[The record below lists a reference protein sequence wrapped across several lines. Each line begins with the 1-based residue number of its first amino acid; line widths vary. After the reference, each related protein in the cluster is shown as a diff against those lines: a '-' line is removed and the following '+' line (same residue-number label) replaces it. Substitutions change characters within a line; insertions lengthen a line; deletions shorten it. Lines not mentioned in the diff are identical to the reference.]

1 LYLNLLEAVM
11 GDIDLGL
18 PELLGSQWTTIALI
32 LVVVILLLVFLLL
45 RMRGNRKRAALEQ
58 AVQAGVSGK
67 GKKGKAPKEPKQ
79 PKAKKSKKAAA
90 VTDVFPDQGAALVS
104 SAGGGFLSQGADG
117 APGMARAEAASMEP
131 TQTPGMTPAETPGLA
146 PGEVPSDVLGEIAG
160 EVPVETAVA
169 TSKGKGKTPKAPAPS
184 PYANL
189 SRGDLPATDPLR
201 SVLNSVLQGWGDL
214 TTEDTNRL
222 KLFRTDKVLDAIA
235 AIELPKDLKNSE
247 HARSRLNQLRHY
259 ANSLQKGDGT
269 PSGPLAEFAGIGL
282 GPIGQA
288 QTPGAAAAGT
298 GVAGIT
304 ETDEATGT
312 AETAEAQT
320 AETLESAGTAEA
332 SGETE
337 APEAES
343 AEDYSE
349 EESAGEGRA
358 ADASWGVTSSGK
370 ELWGTPAA
378 VALWGAPE
386 APEDT
391 LTESPAAPGAEPA
404 PAQIAWEPGGEEK
417 AEEKPSTSPSGG
429 GDTEATV
436 AAAAAAF
443 WAATDTPQTEESQE
457 EVELPV
463 VEVEEMI
470 VEEELP
476 VVEEM
481 TGFEE
486 VSGFETATGDG
497 LAGAAGTIAGAG
509 DLLALSTEEQLA
521 KLGALEPEDLTKV
534 FRATN
539 DTRLKKSIIDTL
551 EHKGFLDTIHEF
563 FDDPDPEVQT
573 HALDAADRL
582 LGSE

>member
-1 LYLNLLEAVM
+1 M

-58 AVQAGVSGK
+58 AVQAGVGGK
-67 GKKGKAPKEPKQ
+67 GKKDKAPKEPKQ
-79 PKAKKSKKAAA
+79 PKAKKGKKATA
-90 VTDVFPDQGAALVS
+90 VSEGFPDEGATMAS
-104 SAGGGFLSQGADG
+104 GAGRGFMSQGADG
-117 APGMARAEAASMEP
+117 APGMARAEAASVA
-131 TQTPGMTPAETPGLA
+131 PAETPGIV
-146 PGEVPSDVLGEIAG
+146 PGEVPSEVLGETAG

-169 TSKGKGKTPKAPAPS
+169 TPKGEGKGKGKAPKAPAPS

-189 SRGDLPATDPLR
+189 TRRDLPTTDPLR

-222 KLFRTDKVLDAIA
+222 KLFRADKVLAAIA

-259 ANSLQKGDGT
+259 ANSLQQGDHT
-269 PSGPLAEFAGIGL
+269 PAGPLAEFAGIGL

-288 QTPGAAAAGT
+288 QTPGAATAGA
-298 GVAGIT
+298 GV
-304 ETDEATGT
+304 
-312 AETAEAQT
+312 
-320 AETLESAGTAEA
+320 AGTAEA
-332 SGETE
+332 AEATETAGTAEAPGETE

-343 AEDYSE
+343 AEDNLE

-370 ELWGTPAA
+370 ELWGTAAA

-386 APEDT
+386 TPEDT
-391 LTESPAAPGAEPA
+391 LTESPAAPGTEPG
-404 PAQIAWEPGGEEK
+404 PAQIAWEPAGEERS
-417 AEEKPSTSPSGG
+417 STSPPD
-429 GDTEATV
+429 GDTEAAV

-443 WAATDTPQTEESQE
+443 WTATDTPQTAAPQE
-457 EVELPV
+457 QVELPM
-463 VEVEEMI
+463 VEELI

-486 VSGFETATGDG
+486 LSSFEAAAGDG
-497 LAGAAGTIAGAG
+497 LPGAAEAIAGAG
-509 DLLALSTEEQLA
+509 DLVALSTDEQLA

-539 DTRLKKSIIDTL
+539 DTRLKKSVIDTL
-551 EHKGFLDTIHEF
+551 EHRGFLDTIHEF

-582 LGSE
+582 LGTE

>member
-1 LYLNLLEAVM
+1 
-11 GDIDLGL
+11 
-18 PELLGSQWTTIALI
+18 
-32 LVVVILLLVFLLL
+32 
-45 RMRGNRKRAALEQ
+45 
-58 AVQAGVSGK
+58 
-67 GKKGKAPKEPKQ
+67 
-79 PKAKKSKKAAA
+79 
-90 VTDVFPDQGAALVS
+90 
-104 SAGGGFLSQGADG
+104 
-117 APGMARAEAASMEP
+117 
-131 TQTPGMTPAETPGLA
+131 
-146 PGEVPSDVLGEIAG
+146 
-160 EVPVETAVA
+160 
-169 TSKGKGKTPKAPAPS
+169 
-184 PYANL
+184 
-189 SRGDLPATDPLR
+189 
-201 SVLNSVLQGWGDL
+201 
-214 TTEDTNRL
+214 
-222 KLFRTDKVLDAIA
+222 
-235 AIELPKDLKNSE
+235 
-247 HARSRLNQLRHY
+247 LNQLRHY
-259 ANSLQKGDGT
+259 ANSLQQGDHT
-269 PSGPLAEFAGIGL
+269 PAGPLAEFAGIGL

-288 QTPGAAAAGT
+288 QTPGAATAGA
-298 GVAGIT
+298 GV
-304 ETDEATGT
+304 
-312 AETAEAQT
+312 
-320 AETLESAGTAEA
+320 AGTAEA
-332 SGETE
+332 AEATETAGTAEAPGETE

-343 AEDYSE
+343 AEDNLE

-582 LGSE
+582 LGTE